1 MSSKYNRKTTHGIS
15 DFDALQNAIKAIVI
29 DKKSI
34 QSTAKAYNIS
44 RRSLGRYI
52 KKFKAAV
59 PDIAGVPDDDLM
71 IVVRRIASY
80 ATNKLVC

>member
-1 MSSKYNRKTTHGIS
+1 MSSKYKRKTTHGIS
-15 DFDALQNAIKAIVI
+15 DSDALLNAIKAIVI

-34 QSTAKAYNIS
+34 QSTANAYNIS

-52 KKFKAAV
+52 KKFEAAA
-59 PDIAGVPDDDLM
+59 PDIAGVPEDDLM

-80 ATNKLVC
+80 AIIIQLF